1 MPDREK
7 VIKWLNI
14 CKTSHYAVGI
24 KEDYPCRLCP
34 YYEKEYC
41 MKQLIT
47 DALALLKEQEAVEPK
62 RIPWL
67 HSDGSESEK
76 YRCGS
81 CDLTIFQSYKFCPF
95 CGRKVKWDA

>member
-1 MPDREK
+1 MAELEK
-7 VIKWLNI
+7 VIKWLDV

-47 DALALLKEQEAVEPK
+47 DALELLKEKEPVYPTWQQGK
-62 RIPWL
+62 MFCGACGAKFPSRTMMRFC
-67 HSDGSESEK
+67 H
-76 YRCGS
+76 RCGREIK
-81 CDLTIFQSYKFCPF
+81 LN
-95 CGRKVKWDA
+95 VKND